1 MIGGIAVIILLVNLG
16 PLIGLAI
23 TVGIGY
29 LVIREFIKARTTGAK
44 FGWGLLVFI
53 IVCITISNIPSL
65 LAVVAAFVLY
75 LVFKKWNESKVVVEQ
90 DDPFANFEREWA
102 NLNK

>member
-1 MIGGIAVIILLVNLG
+1 MIGGIATIVLLANLG

-29 LVIREFIKARTTGAK
+29 LVIREFVKARTTGAK
-44 FGWGLLVFI
+44 VAWGLLVFI